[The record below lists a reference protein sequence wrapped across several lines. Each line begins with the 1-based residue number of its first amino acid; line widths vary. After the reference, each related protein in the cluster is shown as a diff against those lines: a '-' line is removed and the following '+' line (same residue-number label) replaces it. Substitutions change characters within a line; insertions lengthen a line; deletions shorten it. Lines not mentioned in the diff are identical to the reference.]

1 MLKEEWTLYTVPGD
15 GTIINIGTFDSEYA
29 ALDYAEKHLEHRID
43 RYYLNNRPVHF
54 NRKISNYNSGFN
66 DFVEAIH
73 IWLKDG
79 YKPMADLAFISG
91 GVKTIAWD
99 DIEER
104 EKYSFGINAYTIIY
118 DDRAGQSFESHI
130 R

>member
-15 GTIINIGTFDSEYA
+15 GTIINIGTFDSEYE
-29 ALDYAEKHLEHRID
+29 ALDYAKKKLEYRSG
-43 RYYLNNRPVHF
+43 RYYLDDRIVHF
-54 NRKISNYNSGFN
+54 DRKLSNYDPGFN
-66 DFVEAIH
+66 GFVEAIH

-99 DIEER
+99 NIEER
-104 EKYSFGINAYTIIY
+104 EKYSFGINSYTIIY
-118 DDRAGQSFESHI
+118 DDRARQPFQSHI

>member
-1 MLKEEWTLYTVPGD
+1 MTKFSMYAILLSEKT
-15 GTIINIGTFDSEYA
+15 NISIKME
-29 ALDYAEKHLEHRID
+29 AELID

-79 YKPMADLAFISG
+79 YKPMADLAFISD